1 MSNYTTLF
9 QDVTTMVQWLD
20 RHNVLTQEE
29 MGLRIMKVQEEAGE
43 AAGAW
48 IGYTGQNPRKGRTHD
63 KEQVAAE
70 LVDVAV
76 TAMVAL
82 QSLTGGKAESV
93 LNLRLS
99 ELRRRTEHT
108 NLANLES
115 QG

>member
-76 TAMVAL
+76 TALVAL
-82 QSLTGGKAESV
+82 HSLTGKAESI
-93 LNLRLS
+93 LNVRLI

-108 NLANLES
+108 NLSNLEG